1 MKKYLSTI
9 FQNASK
15 KLLYIDVD
23 KVFFNVPKVKDHGD
37 LATNYPLTIA
47 KGISKNPR
55 EVAQEIISNLIDTEN
70 ALDKVEIAGP
80 GFINFKFKK
89 EFVSALI
96 EDIIEAKNIFGR
108 SNIHAGKKAQVE
120 FVSANP
126 TGPLTVGHGRNAVFG
141 DTIANILNW
150 TGYDVEREYY
160 FNNAGRQ
167 MRMLGDSVKLRYLS
181 LCGEK
186 IEFPEDHYQ
195 GEYIIDIAQKI
206 YDEHGKSLIDTKDAN
221 YFKESAER
229 EIFNDIENT
238 LDRLNIKFDTL
249 FNENTLYEEKK
260 IDEVIKK
267 FRSLDFCY
275 EREGALWLALQKIG
289 MENDKVIVKST
300 GEPTYRLP
308 DIAYH
313 IEKFKRGYDL
323 MVDIFGSDHMATFP
337 DVLAGLK
344 ILGLDESK
352 VKVLIHQF
360 VTIMEKGEVVKMS
373 TRKANFITLDQLI
386 DEVGPDVV
394 RYFFLMRS
402 ISSHLNFD
410 LDLAKKHSDDNPVF
424 YLQYAYARICGILR
438 LAEEE
443 GHVPSTDYKFLI
455 EEEEIDLIKH
465 LHLFPE
471 IVESASENFEP
482 LLLIT
487 YLHELAGCFH
497 KFYHNHR
504 VLGQPK
510 DLTGARLS
518 LCLASQ
524 IVLQNGLKI
533 LGITAPERM

>member
-1 MKKYLSTI
+1 MKKYLSAL
-9 FQNASK
+9 FQAASN
-15 KLLYIDVD
+15 KLSYIDPN
-23 KVFFNVPKVKDHGD
+23 KVLFNVPKLKEHGD
-37 LATNYPLTIA
+37 LATNYPLTVA
-47 KGISKNPR
+47 KALSKDPR
-55 EVAQEIISNLIDTEN
+55 DVANEITSNLIDTEN
-70 ALDKVEIAGP
+70 ALEKIEIAGA
-80 GFINFKFKK
+80 GFINFKFRK
-89 EFVSALI
+89 EFISGLI
-96 EDIIEAKNIFGR
+96 NEIVKVKSEFGK

-141 DTIANILNW
+141 DTIANILQW
-150 TGYDVEREYY
+150 IGYNVEREYY

-167 MRMLGDSVKLRYLS
+167 MRLLGESVRLRYLS

-186 IEFPEDHYQ
+186 IEFPEEYYQ
-195 GEYIIDIAQKI
+195 GEYIIDIAKKI
-206 YDEHGKSLIDTKDAN
+206 CAEHGNGLVDSIDDNRFTKT
-221 YFKESAER
+221 AER
-229 EIFNDIENT
+229 EIFKEIENT
-238 LDRLNIKFDTL
+238 LSRLKIKFDSY

-260 IDEVIKK
+260 IEEIIKR
-267 FRSLDFCY
+267 FDSLGYSY
-275 EREGALWLALQKIG
+275 ENEGALWLALKKIG
-289 MENDKVIVKST
+289 MEVDKVIVKNT

-344 ILGLDESK
+344 ILGYDESK

-386 DEVGPDVV
+386 DEVGADVV

-402 ISSHLNFD
+402 ISSHLNFE
-410 LDLAKKHSDDNPVF
+410 LDLAKKHSDENPVF
-424 YLQYAYARICGILR
+424 YLQYAHARICGILR
-438 LAEEE
+438 LAKEQ
-443 GHVPSTDYKFLI
+443 GHLPSDDYKLLI

-465 LHLFPE
+465 LQLFPE
-471 IVESASENFEP
+471 VVESAAENFEP

-487 YLHELAGCFH
+487 FLHELAGYFH

-510 DLTGARLS
+510 ELTGARLS

-524 IVLQNGLKI
+524 IVLRNGLQI